1 MWGPSIVGFGR
12 HRYEYASGRSG
23 EWPLIAFSPRK
34 QDLTLY
40 VIVRGFK
47 EQAALL
53 KKLGPHRTGVSCL
66 YLKALDDV
74 DMNVLGRLIDVT
86 AASMKKKHA

>member
-40 VIVRGFK
+40 VIVPGFK

-66 YLKALDDV
+66 YLKTLDDV

-86 AASMKKKHA
+86 AAYMKKKHA